1 MIFPPYLQK
10 GNTIGIVAPARKI
23 KSEALSY
30 AHTWLSEQGYQV
42 RYGKNLFAEY
52 HQYAGNDTQRLEDLQ
67 IMLNDPDIKAIICA
81 RGGYGTA
88 RIIDLIDF
96 SKFLQHPK
104 WICGFSDIT
113 VLHSHIHTQ
122 LQIATL
128 HSPMGINIIPENQEA
143 NQSLIH
149 LLEGGKM
156 NYTFISSLLNRKGT
170 AEGVLTGG
178 NLSILYAMTGT
189 ASDISTTGK
198 ILFIED
204 LDEYL
209 YHIDRMMLNLRRTGK
224 LNHLSGLIV
233 GGMNKMNDNIIP
245 YGKTAEE
252 IIAEHCQEYHFPVC
266 YGFPAG
272 HAARNLPLK
281 LGASIKLQI
290 SQENSCLL
298 EY

>member
-23 KSEALSY
+23 KPETLSY

-81 RGGYGTA
+81 GGGYGTA

-156 NYTFISSLLNRKGT
+156 NYTFTSSFLNRKGT

-189 ASDISTTGK
+189 ASDISTAGK